1 MKKEIDLFK
10 ELFGEITSI
19 AHHGDPISYK
29 IGLKNSFIVEGENP
43 KKFGI
48 KFFALDELLIKLISQ
63 WISESRDVSII
74 DVINKGYSPILFN
87 THPHCWVN
95 GISYLVYRFSRRLKA
110 LFLLINTRYLYLIP
124 HTEIPCWR
132 KLWKELY

>member
-29 IGLKNSFIVEGENP
+29 IGLKNSLIVEGENP

-74 DVINKGYSPILFN
+74 DVINKGYSPIPVSY
-87 THPHCWVN
+87 THLTLPT
-95 GISYLVYRFSRRLKA
+95 KA
-110 LFLLINTRYLYLIP
+110 
-124 HTEIPCWR
+124 
-132 KLWKELY
+132 